1 MNRLV
6 ISEIFAR
13 LNEKGEEVV
22 RLELDSGVYNEQL
35 ARLAEKWLARNQATR
50 QKQQL
55 QPAPLSTPDILNHP
69 G

>member
-13 LNEKGEEVV
+13 LNEKGEDTV

-35 ARLAEKWLARNQATR
+35 GRLAEKWLARAQATR

-55 QPAPLSTPDILNHP
+55 QPVPLPP
-69 G
+69 A